1 MIELVNNTG
10 SIFETNLLQEILAT
24 LLPECKNSQNLELL
38 ITDDAKIRELNKTYR
53 GVDTS
58 TDVLSFP
65 MNPDDIH
72 ASLGSIVICEEHLR
86 NAAKTFGH
94 SNQEEFTLLFIHGL
108 LHLLGYDH
116 EIDDGQMR
124 SKEAQII
131 KQFNLPQSLIL
142 RNEDKI

>member
-10 SIFETNLLQEILAT
+10 SIFETNLLQDILST
-24 LLPECKNSQNLELL
+24 LLPEHKSSKNLELV
-38 ITDDAKIRELNKTYR
+38 ITDDSNIKVLNKTHR
-53 GVDTS
+53 NIDAS

-65 MNPDDIH
+65 MNTDHIH
-72 ASLGSIVICEEHLR
+72 ASLGSIVISQDHVR
-86 NAAKTFGH
+86 NAAQVLGH
-94 SNQEEFTLLFIHGL
+94 TDQEEFTLLFIHGL

-116 EIDDGQMR
+116 ETDDGQMR

-142 RNEDKI
+142 RNEDKT